1 MAGSHVI
8 VRTKDGELPDRT
20 FEEAGRL
27 AAWYSKGHSAP
38 KVEID
43 YIQKKHVKKPAGAKP
58 GFVVYYTNYSLMAS
72 PDISVSE
79 GGYGVITIQQKTF
92 LCSRISS
99 RPDTC
104 ISASICPE
112 KFFCKHRKFF
122 LLNIRTP
129 LRYML
134 TNKNRKTIL
143 FRSPSFFFTA
153 GAIDVS
159 AL

>member
-20 FEEAGRL
+20 FEEAGPPGRL
-27 AAWYSKGHSAP
+27 VLQRTLCSQGRDRLYPEKACEKTCRCETRFRCLLHQLFSH
-38 KVEID
+38 
-43 YIQKKHVKKPAGAKP
+43 
-58 GFVVYYTNYSLMAS
+58 GFSGYFG
-72 PDISVSE
+72 SE
-79 GGYGVITIQQKTF
+79 RGYGVITIQQKTF

-143 FRSPSFFFTA
+143 FRSPVFSSLP
-153 GAIDVS
+153 VQ
-159 AL
+159 